1 MLNTKER
8 SETDVLERSCVYEDR
23 FYPELMPAI

>member
-1 MLNTKER
+1 MQNTQER
-8 SETDVLERSCVYEDR
+8 SETDASERSCVYEDR